1 MTSEALNKV
10 LVIRET
16 GQVTETV
23 PEGGSVL
30 RRSCFAKL
38 FFTPS
43 KLDALLYL
51 PQLCPL
57 ISQLPDPVSY
67 NAKPSDIFWGRILQ
81 GEPCSKKH
89 FESLLNVVSR
99 EKR

>member
-1 MTSEALNKV
+1 MHAMTLCW
-10 LVIRET
+10 
-16 GQVTETV
+16 QC
-23 PEGGSVL
+23 PPQ
-30 RRSCFAKL
+30 KL
-38 FFTPS
+38 LCQAVFTPS

-67 NAKPSDIFWGRILQ
+67 NADSSDIFWRRILQ
-81 GEPCSKKH
+81 GEPWSKKH

-99 EKR
+99 EKL